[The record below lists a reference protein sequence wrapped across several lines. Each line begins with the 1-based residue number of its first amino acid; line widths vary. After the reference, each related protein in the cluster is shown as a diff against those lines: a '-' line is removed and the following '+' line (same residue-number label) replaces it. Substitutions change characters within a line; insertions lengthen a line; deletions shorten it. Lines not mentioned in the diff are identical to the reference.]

1 MAEGATSLKGLRAQ
15 MGKNLLIYKL
25 FWQGLVAWISPMTYL

>member
-15 MGKNLLIYKL
+15 MGTNFFIYKL
-25 FWQGLVAWISPMTYL
+25 FWQVLVA